1 MQYISE
7 FSRLETECGLLKS
20 NKIGILG
27 GTFNPIHNGHLE
39 IANIALYEFLLGEV
53 VFLPS
58 GLPPHK
64 KHEYIAPPE
73 HRLNMINLAIEGEKR
88 FSVNTMELLRDGY
101 TYTVDTLE
109 ILARENKNAEYY
121 YIIGADT
128 LFELKTWKNYER
140 VFCLAN
146 FICVLRPGQDDK
158 EVKEYAD
165 ALCDTYGYKFF
176 VAKEKG
182 PDISSSF
189 IRELAAKRKQLGG
202 LVPDSVAR
210 YMENHLV
217 YADINEE
224 GAEEE

>member
-1 MQYISE
+1 MQYFSE
-7 FSRLETECGLLKS
+7 FSGLETESALLKQ
-20 NKIGILG
+20 NRIGILG
-27 GTFNPIHNGHLE
+27 GTFNPVHNGHLA

-53 VFLPS
+53 VFLPL
-58 GLPPHK
+58 GTPPHK
-64 KHEYIAPPE
+64 KDEYIAPPE
-73 HRLNMINLAIEGEKR
+73 HRLEMVKLAIQGEPR
-88 FSVNTMELLRDGY
+88 FSVSTLEIFREGY

-128 LFELKTWKNYER
+128 IFELKTWKNYER

-158 EVKEYAD
+158 RVRAYAD
-165 ALCDTYGYKFF
+165 ALNETYGYKFF
-176 VAKEKG
+176 VAQEKG

-189 IRELAAKRKQLGG
+189 IREMAATRRLNG

-210 YMENHLV
+210 YIEMNRV
-217 YADINEE
+217 YVNTDQNE
-224 GAEEE
+224 